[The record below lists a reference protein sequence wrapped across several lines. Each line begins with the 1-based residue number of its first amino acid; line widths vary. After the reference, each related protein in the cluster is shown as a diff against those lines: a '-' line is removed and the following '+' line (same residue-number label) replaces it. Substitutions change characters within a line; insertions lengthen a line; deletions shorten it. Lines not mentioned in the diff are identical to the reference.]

1 MSIPNRSKKGVEEM
15 KGPKEFSCRVIEQAA
30 LAPDYYLL
38 KLEAPELARNSYPGQ
53 FAMLRCSEG
62 YDPFLRRPLGIHQVD
77 RKKGQVLFLY
87 QVRGKGTEWLA
98 KRCQNDKLSLLGPL
112 GRGFGCSDGGGRAM
126 IIGAG
131 VGVAP
136 LLFLASELRA
146 HRWEL
151 VILMGARSK
160 SGILRLDAFMEYGEV
175 KIATE
180 DGSCGVQGT
189 ILDLV
194 ARELE
199 SSSFAKLFACGPLSV
214 LKGVQVMSREKGIAA
229 ELSLD
234 ERMACG
240 VGACVGCVCQGH
252 DGSYL
257 RVCKEG
263 PVFSAEEVVL
273 GE

>member
-1 MSIPNRSKKGVEEM
+1 M
-15 KGPKEFSCRVIEQAA
+15 KGPEEFTCRVIEQVA

-38 KLEAPELARNSYPGQ
+38 KLEAPELARNSSPGQ

-62 YDPFLRRPLGIHQVD
+62 YDPFLRRPLAIHQVD
-77 RKKGQVLFLY
+77 RDSGQVLFLY
-87 QVRGKGTEWLA
+87 QVRGKGTKWLSE
-98 KRCQNDKLSLLGPL
+98 RSQNDKLSLLGPL
-112 GRGFGCSDGGGRAM
+112 GRGFTYSPAGGRGM

-131 VGVAP
+131 IGVAP

-146 HRWEL
+146 QGWDL
-151 VILMGARSK
+151 VILIGARSK
-160 SGILRLDAFMEYGEV
+160 SGILRPDAFKEYGDV
-175 KIATE
+175 VISTE
-180 DGSCGVQGT
+180 DGSCGVEGT
-189 ILDLV
+189 ILDLLSK
-194 ARELE
+194 ELAK
-199 SSSFAKLFACGPLSV
+199 SSFDKLFACGPLSV
-214 LKGVQVMSREKGIAA
+214 LKEVQAMSREKGIDA

-240 VGACVGCVCQGH
+240 VGACVGCVCQGS

>member
-1 MSIPNRSKKGVEEM
+1 M
-15 KGPKEFSCRVIEQAA
+15 KEPKEYICRVIEQAA

-38 KLEAPELARNSYPGQ
+38 KLEAAELAQNSSPGQ
-53 FAMLRCSEG
+53 FAMLGCSEG
-62 YDPFLRRPLGIHQVD
+62 YDPFLRRPLAIHQVD
-77 RKKGQVLFLY
+77 KKKGQVLFLY
-87 QVRGKGTEWLA
+87 QVRGKGTKWLS
-98 KRCQNDKLSLLGPL
+98 KRCQNDRVSLLGPL
-112 GRGFGCSDGGGRAM
+112 GKGFTYSAAGGKGM
-126 IIGAG
+126 IVGAG
-131 VGVAP
+131 IGVAP

-146 HRWEL
+146 QGWDL
-151 VILMGARSK
+151 VVLMGARSK
-160 SGILRLDAFMEYGEV
+160 SGLLRPDAFMEYGEV

-180 DGSCGVQGT
+180 DGNCGVQGT

-194 ARELE
+194 SRELE
-199 SSSFAKLFACGPLSV
+199 GSSFDKLFACGPLSV
-214 LKGVQVMSREKGIAA
+214 LKGIQVMSREKGIAA

>member
-1 MSIPNRSKKGVEEM
+1 M
-15 KGPKEFSCRVIEQAA
+15 KGPEEFSCRVMEQAA

-38 KLEAPELARNSYPGQ
+38 KLDAPELAQNSSPGQ
-53 FAMLRCSEG
+53 FAMLGCSEG
-62 YDPFLRRPLGIHQVD
+62 YDPFLRRPLAIHQVD
-77 RKKGQVLFLY
+77 RNKGQVLFLY
-87 QVRGKGTEWLA
+87 QVRGKGTKWLSM
-98 KRCQNDKLSLLGPL
+98 RCQHDKLSLLGPL
-112 GRGFGCSDGGGRAM
+112 GRGFSFSAAGGRAM
-126 IIGAG
+126 IVGAG

-146 HRWEL
+146 QGWDL
-151 VILMGARSK
+151 VILMGARNK
-160 SGILRLDAFMEYGEV
+160 SGILRPDAFRECGDLI
-175 KIATE
+175 IATE
-180 DGSCGVQGT
+180 DGSCGEQGT
-189 ILDLV
+189 ILDLLS
-194 ARELE
+194 RELAK
-199 SSSFAKLFACGPLSV
+199 SSFDKLFACGPLSV
-214 LKGVQVMSREKGIAA
+214 LKGVQTMSREKGIAA